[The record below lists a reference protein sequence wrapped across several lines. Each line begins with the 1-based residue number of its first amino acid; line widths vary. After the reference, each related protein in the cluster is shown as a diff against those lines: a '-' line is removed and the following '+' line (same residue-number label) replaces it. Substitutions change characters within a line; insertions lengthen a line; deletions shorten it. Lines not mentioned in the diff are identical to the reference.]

1 MGAQKAEQ
9 VDQHTTLVVET
20 LEQVAA
26 AAVRRLVLRKA
37 LDVARLDR
45 IPGRVEDL
53 TFFVSGPL
61 YEAAQGVL
69 GEDFADELLLELAPV
84 LDRAWHEDR
93 ATVAPPSVDV
103 LDLPLATNDDDAA
116 VGVPPAS
123 VPHSNVRKKSAIHRV
138 APDPESVRILGE
150 EIDGVEEV
158 GEKADTVPAADEDD
172 TGPMA
177 IPSPSS
183 PEAVGDTIPGAS
195 SGRPADSGRGASSAC
210 HDWTYTDAPPASSDP
225 GALMT
230 PFAPEV
236 ASVPSPSDGAS
247 RRGLRA
253 VAVASRDETPPPPRS
268 SRFTV
273 PYLQA
278 VLTPPRRRRRV
289 MIVDAHD
296 EPRRELAAAL
306 EGQGDAVVTAHDR
319 GVARTLFYR
328 LAPTLIIADV
338 ETIAPDFEPLG
349 PAFEELLG
357 GGPPSSPVPV
367 VARSTDEPVP
377 PPRVLLLSDGATRS
391 IPPEVDCVVDRSTD
405 LSGILHE
412 VAGLLPLES
421 QRQL

>member
-9 VDQHTTLVVET
+9 VDQQTTLVVET
-20 LEQVAA
+20 LENVAA

-37 LDVARLDR
+37 LDVARLDT
-45 IPGRVEDL
+45 IPARVEDL

-84 LDRAWHEDR
+84 LDRAWHDDR
-93 ATVAPPSVDV
+93 ATVAPPSADGVDRTSASSS
-103 LDLPLATNDDDAA
+103 D
-116 VGVPPAS
+116 GVD
-123 VPHSNVRKKSAIHRV
+123 NVRKKSAIHRL
-138 APDPESVRILGE
+138 AADPDSVRIVAE
-150 EIDGVEEV
+150 DAE
-158 GEKADTVPAADEDD
+158 EKADTIPAADEDD

-177 IPSPSS
+177 LLSPSS
-183 PEAVGDTIPGAS
+183 PGAVGDTIPGAN
-195 SGRPADSGRGASSAC
+195 SGRPADSSPGCSAVGRGSSSAS
-210 HDWTYTDAPPASSDP
+210 HDWTSSDLPPASSDP

-230 PFAPEV
+230 PFSPNVV
-236 ASVPSPSDGAS
+236 AVPDTPRLPGQRSAEADAEAS
-247 RRGLRA
+247 RLRA
-253 VAVASRDETPPPPRS
+253 VTVATRDETPPPPRS

-278 VLTPPRRRRRV
+278 VLTPPRRRRRI

-306 EGQGDAVVTAHDR
+306 EEQGYAVVTAHDR

-357 GGPPSSPVPV
+357 GDPPSSPIA
-367 VARSTDEPVP
+367 VASRRSDEPP
-377 PPRVLLLSDGATRS
+377 TPPRVLLMSDGATRS
-391 IPPEVDCVVDRSTD
+391 IPPEVDCVVDRRTE
-405 LSGILHE
+405 LTGILHE